1 MNKIRIYNV
10 KTGKV
15 SEVTEEA
22 VKQLKAGGHFKNFE
36 IVTDNLKIQ
45 TPSAPAPV
53 NVVVEEDIPTMPEP
67 EQSIEEAP
75 ASAEFLDIEALQ
87 ESEESQESEETPKKA
102 KSKK

>member
-22 VKQLKAGGHFKNFE
+22 IKQLKAGGHFKNFE

-53 NVVVEEDIPTMPEP
+53 NVVVEEVVPAIAEP
-67 EQSIEEAP
+67 EQSIEESAP
-75 ASAEFLDIEALQ
+75 AEFVDIEAKT
-87 ESEESQESEETPKKA
+87 EEQPEETGK
-102 KSKK
+102 KSKSSKK